1 MMKTGGTRGD
11 IDSIRMALRPRMS
24 TGGGVIVQP
33 PPTTVP
39 PHTHSADQITAE
51 PETVT
56 ALLAGTNVQADL
68 EELGAEKLARSGEQT
83 MLGALD
89 MNHNSISNIHDADVE
104 GTATVAED
112 LTFMGAA
119 GLARITSPRVI
130 TMAGD
135 HADDEGKVANLNR
148 LVFNAEPTAASIENP
163 SRVALNAAVTAGV
176 DYTPAVGVLS
186 WDAVEGTLVV
196 YVESGA

>member
-1 MMKTGGTRGD
+1 
-11 IDSIRMALRPRMS
+11 MS
-24 TGGGVIVQP
+24 TGGSVVVQA

-51 PETVT
+51 PETTT

-68 EELGAEKLARSGEQT
+68 EELGAEKLARSGEQP
-83 MLGALD
+83 MLGGLD
-89 MNHNSISNIHDADVE
+89 MNHNSVSNVHDADVE
-104 GTATVAED
+104 GTATVAENIT
-112 LTFMGAA
+112 LTGAV
-119 GLARITSPRVI
+119 GQARISSPRVI
-130 TMAGD
+130 EMAGD
-135 HADDEGKVANLNR
+135 HADDEGKIANLNR
-148 LVFNAEPTAASIENP
+148 LVFNAEPTASSIENP